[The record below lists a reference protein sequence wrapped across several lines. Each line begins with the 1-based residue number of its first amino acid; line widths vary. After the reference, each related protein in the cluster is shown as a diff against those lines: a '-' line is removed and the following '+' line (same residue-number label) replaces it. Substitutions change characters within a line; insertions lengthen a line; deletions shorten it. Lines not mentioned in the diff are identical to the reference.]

1 MPRTR
6 IGNIEMYYEVH
17 GSGEPVVLIHGLSMD
32 SSTWFNQV
40 SVLSQ
45 NYQVVVFDNRGVGQ
59 TDAPNEDYSTEM
71 MADDAVALLKF
82 LNVDNAHILGFSM
95 GGMIAQIIALKYPEL
110 VRSLLLNTTA
120 AQFPAKAKHLVQTW
134 LRMLN
139 ENVSLETRIRE
150 GFLWVYTNE
159 FFEDDETVMASVNLA
174 INHPHPLSTHGFA
187 GQVAALMK
195 HDTRSQISQ
204 ISVPTL
210 VLIGGDDIFIPIEF
224 SEELAAKILK
234 AELVILERG
243 GHNCWMEFPELFNQA
258 VMQFLGR
265 VTSM

>member
-1 MPRTR
+1 MPKTK

-17 GSGEPVVLIHGLSMD
+17 GSGEPIVLIHGLSVD
-32 SSTWFNQV
+32 SSAWLNQV

-59 TDAPNEDYSTEM
+59 TDTPDEDYSTEM
-71 MADDAVALLKF
+71 MADDVVALLKF
-82 LNVDNAHILGFSM
+82 LNVDKAHILGFSM
-95 GGMIAQIIALKYPEL
+95 GGMIAQIVALKYPQL
-110 VRSLLLNTTA
+110 VKSLLLNATA

-159 FFEDDETVMASVNLA
+159 FFEDDEMVRASVNLA
-174 INHPHPLSTHGFA
+174 IERSHSLSARGFA

-195 HDTRSQISQ
+195 HDTRAQISQ
-204 ISVPTL
+204 ILVPTL
-210 VLIGGDDIFIPIEF
+210 VSIGRDDSFIPIEF
-224 SEELAAKILK
+224 SEELAAKIPK
-234 AELVILERG
+234 AELVILEHG
-243 GHNCWMEFPELFNQA
+243 GHNCWMEFPEVFNQA
-258 VMQFLGR
+258 VMQFLKG

>member
-1 MPRTR
+1 MPKTR

-17 GSGEPVVLIHGLSMD
+17 GSGEPLVLVHGLSMD

-40 SVLSQ
+40 PLLSQ
-45 NYQVVVFDNRGVGQ
+45 KYQVVVFDNRGVGQ
-59 TDAPNEDYSTEM
+59 TDAPHEESSTDM
-71 MADDAVALLKF
+71 MADDTVALLKF
-82 LNVDNAHILGFSM
+82 LNVDNAHILGVSM
-95 GGMIAQIIALKYPEL
+95 GGMIAQIMALKYPEL
-110 VRSLLLNTTA
+110 VKSLLLNTTA
-120 AQFPAKAKHLVQTW
+120 AQLPAKAKHIVQNW

-150 GFLWVYTNE
+150 GFLWVYTDQ
-159 FFEDDETVMASVNLA
+159 FFAHDKTVTAAAHLA
-174 INHPHPLSTHGFA
+174 INHPHPLSTHGFT

-210 VLIGGDDIFIPIEF
+210 VLSGGDDIFIPIEF
-224 SEELAAKILK
+224 SEELAGKIPK
-234 AELVILERG
+234 AELVVLERG
-243 GHNCWMEFPELFNQA
+243 GHNCWLEFPELFNQA
-258 VMQFLGR
+258 VMQFLDR

>member
-6 IGNIEMYYEVH
+6 IGNIEMFYEVH

-32 SSTWFNQV
+32 SSTWFNQIP
-40 SVLSQ
+40 VLSQ
-45 NYQVVVFDNRGVGQ
+45 KYQVIVFDNRGVGQ
-59 TDAPNEDYSTEM
+59 TDAPNEAYSTEM
-71 MADDAVALLKF
+71 MADDAAALLKF

-95 GGMIAQIIALKYPEL
+95 GGMIAQTIALKYPEL
-110 VRSLLLNTTA
+110 VKSLLLTSTA
-120 AQFPAKAKHLVQTW
+120 ARFPARAKQLVQIW

-150 GFLWVYTNE
+150 GFSWVYTNE
-159 FFEDDETVMASVNLA
+159 FFEHDETVTDSVNLA
-174 INHPHPLSTHGFA
+174 LNHPHPLPTHGFA
-187 GQVAALMK
+187 RQVAALIQ

-210 VLIGGDDIFIPIEF
+210 VLIGRDDIFIPIEF
-224 SEELAAKILK
+224 SKELADKIPK

-243 GHNCWMEFPELFNQA
+243 GHNCWMEFPELVNQA
-258 VMQFLGR
+258 VMQFLEE